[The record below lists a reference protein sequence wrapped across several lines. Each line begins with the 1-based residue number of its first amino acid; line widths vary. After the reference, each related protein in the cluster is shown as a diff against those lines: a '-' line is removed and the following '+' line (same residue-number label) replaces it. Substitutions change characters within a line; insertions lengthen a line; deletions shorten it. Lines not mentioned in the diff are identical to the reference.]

1 MSCILCGTSS
11 FHELFRATDR
21 LYGTTKDLFP
31 VVECTGCGLVR
42 LEPVPSDL
50 DRFYPKNYWFK
61 PGRSLAAQLE
71 EKYRRFLIRDHVGFV
86 EGALR
91 QAPGPVLDVGCGGGL
106 FLGVLQERG
115 ARVLGLDN
123 SDEAARAAWE
133 QNRVTVVLGDLL
145 QPPVARGSIAV
156 VTMFHVLEHLPDP
169 AGFLSAARELLR
181 PGGRLVAQV
190 PNRDCWQYTLLGR
203 NWNGMDVPRHLT
215 DFRSQDFEKLL
226 RQCGFRVNR
235 RKFFSWRDNPAGLAS
250 SLAPGLDPVAR
261 NIRGLDASGGGKL
274 LKDLL
279 YLGLVLASVP
289 FAMAEAAAG
298 KGSTVIIE
306 AQVEANGA

>member
-1 MSCILCGTSS
+1 MSCILCGSDS
-11 FHELFRATDR
+11 FRELFRGTDR
-21 LYGTTKDLFP
+21 LYGTTTDTFP
-31 VVECTGCGLVR
+31 VVECTKCGLVR
-42 LEPVPSDL
+42 LEPVPANL

-61 PGRSLAAQLE
+61 PGKSLAAQLE
-71 EKYRRFLIRDHVGFV
+71 EQYRRLLIRDHVGFV
-86 EGALR
+86 ETALR
-91 QAPGPVLDVGCGGGL
+91 QARGPVLDVGCGGGL

-123 SDEAARAAWE
+123 SEEAARAAWE

-145 QPPVARGSIAV
+145 RTPVKRQSLGV

-169 AGFLSAARELLR
+169 AGFLRAAKELLR
-181 PGGRLVAQV
+181 PGGLLVAQV
-190 PNRDCWQYTLLGR
+190 PNRDCWQYALLGR

-226 RQCGFRVNR
+226 HQCGFRVRR

-261 NIRGLDASGGGKL
+261 NVRGLDQSGTGKL
-274 LKDLL
+274 LKDLV

-289 FAMAEAAAG
+289 FAIAEAAAG
-298 KGSTVIIE
+298 KGSTVMIE
-306 AQVEANGA
+306 AQVEAI